1 MSAIEKHL
9 TKTAI
14 RNARGE
20 FKRDDA
26 ALRDG
31 MIETLGI
38 LKRVAIMWEL
48 FPEMDGD
55 ERRVVADTV
64 YRDISNLV
72 EQLEQVDQRKG
83 GT

>member
-1 MSAIEKHL
+1 MIKAI
-9 TKTAI
+9 A
-14 RNARGE
+14 RNESGR
-20 FKRDDA
+20 FQRDDA

-64 YRDISNLV
+64 YRDISSLV

-83 GT
+83 GEHA

>member
-1 MSAIEKHL
+1 MIKAI
-9 TKTAI
+9 A
-14 RNARGE
+14 RNESGR
-20 FKRDDA
+20 FQRDDT

-83 GT
+83 GEHA